1 MKGQRLVLAVLC
13 LLGLAYVAFA
23 RQWISSS
30 MRDQDFSEYATRLVQ
45 TSAADYREPKEVR
58 TLLLVK
64 AEQLQLP
71 FGNLHLFDGILR
83 SPKVIST
90 DNLALVPFPA
100 HWMLREQNQLG
111 VASNLGSAYQF
122 NLSSDRFVSGGR
134 RVNEVT
140 ASLDIQEAK
149 LSFRVNHRP

>member
-71 FGNLHLFDGILR
+71 FGNDAIQISGIGKTLR
-83 SPKVIST
+83 V
-90 DNLALVPFPA
+90 
-100 HWMLREQNQLG
+100 G
-111 VASNLGSAYQF
+111 VQYEDEIKLPILNSRLYRMRFEHSF
-122 NLSSDRFVSGGR
+122 NPGVL
-134 RVNEVT
+134 N
-140 ASLDIQEAK
+140 
-149 LSFRVNHRP
+149 